1 MEQFEMFIKVSQQ
14 YYKRHFPM
22 VSGDVCVCVC
32 GRDTLKKLMNVC
44 KTNVFNLINP

>member
-22 VSGDVCVCVC
+22 VSGDVCVWK
-32 GRDTLKKLMNVC
+32 GYIKKLMNVC
-44 KTNVFNLINP
+44 KTNVFNLINS